1 MRGIRLLFAS
11 KVRTLWLAQYGM
23 DSADAAT
30 REKFLHKVER
40 KLRAF

>member
-1 MRGIRLLFAS
+1 LFAS

-23 DSADAAT
+23 DSADAGT
-30 REKFLHKVER
+30 REKFLRKVER